1 MRKGACKH
9 RNLPNGGGRSVLT
22 VRRPS
27 PGNVSERVKRDD
39 RGRHVSHLR
48 RRRMGLVIG
57 TRADP
62 ALPLATE
69 GSRGARR
76 EIPATDFRFT
86 GDEVVSYSMT
96 SMALTLRPL
105 T

>member
-1 MRKGACKH
+1 MEDPLAVTREVRGQP
-9 RNLPNGGGRSVLT
+9 LPLT
-22 VRRPS
+22 S
-27 PGNVSERVKRDD
+27 
-39 RGRHVSHLR
+39 R
-48 RRRMGLVIG
+48 RRRLVIG

-86 GDEVVSYSMT
+86 GDEVVCYSMTSMT